1 MKVSLNWIKLMN
13 ANYGCSDSSE
23 LADVDKLIEKIG
35 AQLGAIEEIDY
46 LGKRYEGILVVKV
59 VSCAKHPNA
68 DKLSLCLVDDGGV
81 RKDVKR
87 NEDGLIQIVCG
98 APNVKAGQLA
108 VWIPPGSTVP
118 SSYDKDPFVIEARP
132 IRNKTSHGMLASPKE
147 LALGNNHEGIL
158 LLDGGEPGEPFAPQ
172 LRLDDVVI
180 DIENKMFTHRPDC
193 FGIIGI
199 ARELAGISHK
209 PFKSPDWYREDASL
223 PADGRKNV
231 LKLMIK
237 NEVPKLVPRFCA
249 VAIKDV
255 KVGSSP
261 LWLQSFLSRSGIRP
275 INNIV
280 DITNWFMLA
289 TAQPLHAYDY
299 DKVKTGVL
307 GARLSKKGEKL
318 ALLNGKEV
326 KLDKSAVVITDGERP
341 IGLGGIMGGADTE
354 VDENTTSII
363 LECANFD
370 MNQTRK
376 TAMEYGLFTDAATRF
391 TKNQSPRQNRAVLVK
406 TAHDILQLVGGRIA
420 SPVVD
425 DKHFETAS
433 TGVEVSPG
441 FINGRLGVDLS
452 PAEIKK
458 LLENVEFKVETAG
471 KLKITPPFW
480 RTDIEIPEDIVEEV
494 GRLYGYDKL
503 PVVLPER
510 KLEPAEKNQ
519 LASFKD
525 DLRGTLSS
533 AGANEV
539 LTYSFVHGSL
549 MEKTGQHPAQA
560 YRIINALSP
569 DLQFYRLSLTP
580 SLLSK
585 IYSNYRAGYK
595 EFAIF
600 ELGKG
605 HNKLMKEK
613 AAKHLPREF
622 EMLSLVFTS
631 GEKSPRRRG
640 APFYQAKNILQ
651 YVAERLEIELSF
663 RPIPKEEPFAAA
675 KPFDHERSAQVWDAA
690 GKVPLG
696 MVGEYRQSVLAN
708 LKLPEYSAG
717 FEIGIEELMSIL
729 PEHSAY
735 LPLSRF
741 PEVEQDFCLQAPADS
756 NYAELS
762 SFVHANLEKLSQ
774 PAGYSYQLQPLDI
787 YQRQSDE
794 KHKQTTWRIM
804 LWHPQRTLTVKE
816 TNLLLDELA
825 ASAKKELKAERI

>member
-1 MKVSLNWIKLMN
+1 MKVSLNWIKQLTSVN
-13 ANYGCSDSSE
+13 LPIDR
-23 LADVDKLIEKIG
+23 LVEKIG
-35 AQLGAIEEIDY
+35 AQLGAIEEVIDTS
-46 LGKRYEGILVVKV
+46 KRYEGLLVVRV
-59 VSCAKHPNA
+59 VSCIKHPNA
-68 DKLSLCLVDDGGV
+68 DKLSLCLVDDGG
-81 RKDVKR
+81 RKKDVKR

-98 APNVKAGQLA
+98 APNVEAGMLA

-118 SSYDKDPFVIEARP
+118 STFDKDPFVIEAKP
-132 IRNKTSHGMLASPKE
+132 IRNKTSQGMLASAKE
-147 LALGNNHEGIL
+147 LDISDDHSGIVVV
-158 LLDGGEPGEPFAPQ
+158 DKDAKAGDSFAE
-172 LRLDDVVI
+172 LYHMNDYVI

-193 FGIIGI
+193 FGMLGL
-199 ARELAGISHK
+199 ARELAGIQQQA
-209 PFKSPDWYREDASL
+209 FKSPDWYRENASL

-231 LKLMIK
+231 LKLSIN
-237 NEVPKLVPRFCA
+237 NELPELVPRFCA
-249 VAIKDV
+249 VAVKDV
-255 KVGSSP
+255 KVGPSP
-261 LWLQSFLSRSGIRP
+261 VWLQASLSRVGVKS

-280 DITNWFMLA
+280 DLTNFYMLL
-289 TAQPLHAYDY
+289 TGQPLHAYDY

-307 GARLSKKGEKL
+307 GVRLSKKGEKL
-318 ALLNGKEV
+318 ELLNGKEV
-326 KLDKSAVVITDGERP
+326 TLDKTAVVITDGERP
-341 IGLGGIMGGADTE
+341 IGLGGIMGGAGTE
-354 VDENTTSII
+354 VDENTRSII

-391 TKNQSPRQNRAVLVK
+391 TKNQSPRQNMAVIVKVAEDILRLGGGRVASAVL
-406 TAHDILQLVGGRIA
+406 
-420 SPVVD
+420 D
-425 DKHFETAS
+425 DKHYGVDS
-433 TGVEVSPG
+433 TPVDVSPE
-441 FINGRLGVDLS
+441 FINARLGLDLS

-471 KLKITPPFW
+471 KLKVTPPFW

-510 KLEPAEKNQ
+510 KLAPAERNQ
-519 LASFKD
+519 LADFKD
-525 DLRGTLSS
+525 DLRDILAS

-549 MEKTGQHPAQA
+549 MEKTGQDPAQA

-585 IYSNYRAGYK
+585 IYPNYRAGCK

-613 AAKHLPREF
+613 TAKHLPREF

-631 GEKSPRRRG
+631 GEKSPKRHG

>member
-1 MKVSLNWIKLMN
+1 MKVSLNWIKQLTSVN
-13 ANYGCSDSSE
+13 LPIDR
-23 LADVDKLIEKIG
+23 LVEKIG
-35 AQLGAIEEIDY
+35 AQLGAIEEVIDTS
-46 LGKRYEGILVVKV
+46 KRYEGLLVVRV
-59 VSCAKHPNA
+59 VSCIKHPNA
-68 DKLSLCLVDDGGV
+68 DKLSLCLVDDGG
-81 RKDVKR
+81 RKKDVKR

-98 APNVKAGQLA
+98 APNVKAGMLA

-118 SSYDKDPFVIEARP
+118 STFDKDPFVIEARS
-132 IRNKTSHGMLASPKE
+132 IRNKTSQGMLASAKE
-147 LALGNNHEGIL
+147 LDIGDDHSGIVVV
-158 LLDGGEPGEPFAPQ
+158 DKDAKAGDSFAE
-172 LRLDDVVI
+172 LYRMNDYII

-193 FGIIGI
+193 FGMLGL
-199 ARELAGISHK
+199 ARELAGIQQQA
-209 PFKSPDWYREDASL
+209 FKSPDWYRENASL

-231 LKLMIK
+231 LKLSIN
-237 NEVPKLVPRFCA
+237 NELPELVQRFCA
-249 VAIKDV
+249 VAVKDV
-255 KVGSSP
+255 KVGPSP
-261 LWLQSFLSRSGIRP
+261 VWLQASLSRVGVKS

-280 DITNWFMLA
+280 DLTNFYMLL
-289 TAQPLHAYDY
+289 TGQPLHAYDY
-299 DKVKTGVL
+299 DKVKTGIL
-307 GARLSKKGEKL
+307 GVRLSKKGEKL

-326 KLDKSAVVITDGERP
+326 TLDKSAVVITDGERP
-341 IGLGGIMGGADTE
+341 IGLGGIMGGSGTE
-354 VDENTTSII
+354 VDENTRSII

-391 TKNQSPRQNRAVLVK
+391 TKNQSPRQNMAVIVKVAEDILRLGGGRVASAVL
-406 TAHDILQLVGGRIA
+406 
-420 SPVVD
+420 D
-425 DKHFETAS
+425 DKHYGVDS
-433 TGVEVSPG
+433 TPVDVSPE
-441 FINGRLGVDLS
+441 FINARLGLDLS

-510 KLEPAEKNQ
+510 KLAPAERNQ
-519 LASFKD
+519 LADFKD
-525 DLRGTLSS
+525 DLRDILAS

-549 MEKTGQHPAQA
+549 MEKTGQDPAQA

-585 IYSNYRAGYK
+585 IYPNYRAGYK

-613 AAKHLPREF
+613 AVKHLPREF

-774 PAGYSYQLQPLDI
+774 PAGYNYQLQPLDI